1 MIGDASV
8 TMQLVS
14 SRRQLLLL
22 EYLLQVV
29 LSITVS
35 TFSCTKVNPVVSILF
50 HVVRHVAFPMQL
62 ADSSLHWHSMWKK
75 ATSQPVIAKVSE
87 PPSLLFISQCP
98 TTTNI
103 PYHSLVRLGWAL
115 VRPFCAHVD
124 KPNTQVQTLSGV
136 GQLSASYTYVSE
148 DKQCSQRSGC
158 LWQANW

>member
-62 ADSSLHWHSMWKK
+62 ADSSLHWHSM
-75 ATSQPVIAKVSE
+75 
-87 PPSLLFISQCP
+87 
-98 TTTNI
+98 
-103 PYHSLVRLGWAL
+103 
-115 VRPFCAHVD
+115 
-124 KPNTQVQTLSGV
+124 
-136 GQLSASYTYVSE
+136 
-148 DKQCSQRSGC
+148 
-158 LWQANW
+158 